1 VPTAAVI
8 ATLVNP
14 NNPNSVAQLRDMRQA
29 AAKIGVQLAFVT
41 AKSGADFHTAFAS
54 VVQQQ
59 ARALIVSADPS
70 FNSRREQLVALAA
83 RYTIPAI
90 YEWRE
95 FAAAG
100 GLISY
105 GSSIVD
111 GYRQVGN
118 YTGTLY
124 LTREKCGLISCKS
137 YPQKCNARAA
147 EVRLS
152 RRAHSPP

>member
-1 VPTAAVI
+1 MTAGAAV
-8 ATLVNP
+8 
-14 NNPNSVAQLRDMRQA
+14 A
-29 AAKIGVQLAFVT
+29 AAKQATTIIPIVFV
-41 AKSGADFHTAFAS
+41 AS